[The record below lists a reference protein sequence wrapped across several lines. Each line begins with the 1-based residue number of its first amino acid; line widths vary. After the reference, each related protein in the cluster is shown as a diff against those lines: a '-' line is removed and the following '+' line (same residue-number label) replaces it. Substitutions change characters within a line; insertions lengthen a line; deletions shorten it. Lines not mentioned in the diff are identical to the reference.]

1 MQLKTHLW
9 PVLCHGSLNSIQKL
23 LIPLHM
29 EEEMRGEALLFVSA
43 AALLHITYTRRLLL
57 TIYGTLV
64 LHLLIFYNT
73 CNALTSYFLA
83 FFNSQNEQITRV
95 LAAIAACSAAVQSV
109 IFSTFLLLID
119 TLLATYRYF
128 FLFYLDIN

>member
-1 MQLKTHLW
+1 
-9 PVLCHGSLNSIQKL
+9 
-23 LIPLHM
+23 M
-29 EEEMRGEALLFVSA
+29 EGEMRGEALLFVSA

-83 FFNSQNEQITRV
+83 FLIHKTNRLHEFSQLLQHARQQ
-95 LAAIAACSAAVQSV
+95 CS
-109 IFSTFLLLID
+109 
-119 TLLATYRYF
+119 R
-128 FLFYLDIN
+128 